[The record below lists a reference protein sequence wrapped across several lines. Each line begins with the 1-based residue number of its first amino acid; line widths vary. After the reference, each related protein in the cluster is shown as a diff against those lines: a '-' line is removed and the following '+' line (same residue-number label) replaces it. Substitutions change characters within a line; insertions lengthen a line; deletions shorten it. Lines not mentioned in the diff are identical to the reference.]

1 MEENTMTYNQAISE
15 LEEIVR
21 KMQAEDCD
29 IDNLANYTARSLE
42 LLKTCKNK
50 LLKTDQ
56 ELQKMLEELK

>member
-1 MEENTMTYNQAISE
+1 MEENAMTYNQAISE

-29 IDNLANYTARSLE
+29 IDDLATYTARSLD
-42 LLKTCKNK
+42 LLKMCKNK

-56 ELQKMLEELK
+56 ELQKILEELK

>member
-1 MEENTMTYNQAISE
+1 MEENAMTYNQAISE

-29 IDNLANYTARSLE
+29 IDDLATYTARSLD
-42 LLKTCKNK
+42 LLKICKNK

-56 ELQKMLEELK
+56 ELQKILEELK

>member
-42 LLKTCKNK
+42 LLKRV
-50 LLKTDQ
+50 KTNY
-56 ELQKMLEELK
+56 

>member
-29 IDNLANYTARSLE
+29 IDNLATYTARSLE

-56 ELQKMLEELK
+56 ELQKILEELK